1 MALYK
6 NILMPTDGSVHSKA
20 AIAHGLELA
29 KVHDAEVTVLSVIDV
44 SDVTSTLQGVS
55 PGPYNA
61 SIQGDMAEAAVKEAA
76 DMAIKAGVKVKAFVK
91 IGRPAADI
99 IEMSSNFD
107 LIVMG
112 TQGRTGLP
120 HLLIGSVTERVV
132 REARCPVL
140 VTKCKRA

>member
-61 SIQGDMAEAAVKEAA
+61 SIQGDVAEAAVKEAA
-76 DMAIKAGVKVKAFVK
+76 D
-91 IGRPAADI
+91 I
-99 IEMSSNFD
+99 IEMSGNYD

-120 HLLIGSVTERVV
+120 HLLIGSVAERVV